1 MAHVTWVT
9 CLITE
14 FLNPFSHLLYPTVC
28 LYQTALSG
36 DKSAFRGK
44 PTVSYYFQNCPTV
57 IFQCWTPILNYLKPL
72 DITLVLRNCRWIGSN
87 ADHFENYPTVYSWAV
102 AVLFAPKLLGLTSF
116 ACFTAYGWGT
126 HTFQK
131 SAHGIFFSCTSSV
144 LNIEKIVILFLK
156 PGGTWRFRPRLFPI
170 GQMVFSPFGQL
181 VFDQ

>member
-1 MAHVTWVT
+1 MATCVSIVFPYLSIGSTLGKNSDSFYWIGFPKMAHVTWVT

-57 IFQCWTPILNYLKPL
+57 ILQCWTPILNYLKPL

-131 SAHGIFFSCTSSV
+131 SAHGIFFRV
-144 LNIEKIVILFLK
+144 LVLF
-156 PGGTWRFRPRLFPI
+156 
-170 GQMVFSPFGQL
+170 
-181 VFDQ
+181 